1 MSIDAETSAVNC
13 CEIFVSN
20 IPAANTVDKL
30 TAIFESKRVT
40 GIADCVVEAVT
51 YDINDSTCAIVKFTT
66 PEGWLDVVVY
76 AAVIELVYSY
86 FNYCMSVIFL
96 HMLNLIT
103 AIHMKYL

>member
-1 MSIDAETSAVNC
+1 VTKIANQITAENSRVISNVFHLSDDMSIDAETSAVNC

-66 PEGWLDVVVY
+66 PEG
-76 AAVIELVYSY
+76 
-86 FNYCMSVIFL
+86 
-96 HMLNLIT
+96 
-103 AIHMKYL
+103 